1 MLSLHYENIK
11 LRIESLNVNI
21 NVSSGQF
28 GDCSNKAVFFHFPLL
43 FTLHLYFF
51 TLLLLPSPPV
61 RSRNFPFKK
70 MFDVITTDH
79 VAPII
84 DQCYL

>member
-11 LRIESLNVNI
+11 LRNESLNVNRNLL

-28 GDCSNKAVFFHFPLL
+28 GECSNKDAFFHFSLL
-43 FTLHLYFF
+43 FP
-51 TLLLLPSPPV
+51 LLLLPSLPV

-70 MFDVITTDH
+70 RFDVITTDH